1 VSGYTPHTEGEIASM
16 LGFLGL
22 SSLDELFAAVPSALQ
37 LAGGTGLP
45 RGLPEPDVLAHMN
58 DLAHTN
64 RPVGR
69 DLVCFAGGGAYDR
82 EVPAVTRALA
92 SRSEFVTSYT
102 PYQPE
107 VAQGVLQALF
117 EFQTLLARLAGMEV
131 ANASLYDGAAALV
144 EAVNLGVAAS
154 RRETVWV
161 SQGIN
166 PSWRSVLATFA
177 SGTGHEIVEVPLREG
192 STDWSSADPS
202 SAGSSEV
209 TPRAVP
215 GVVVVAYPNYLG
227 CLEDIGDARAL
238 CDRTG
243 ALLVMAFDPICAGLL
258 RSPGAWGADVVVG
271 EGQPLGMPLGFGGP
285 YLGLFACKS
294 SHVRRLPGRL
304 VGETVDADGRRAYVT
319 TLRAREQDIRR
330 EKATSNVCTN
340 QTLMAVT
347 AAIQMGWL
355 GTSGVAEVALR
366 STRGAHY
373 CREGL
378 LGVQGV
384 EPLVSAPTIG
394 EFALRLPVPAD
405 TLIERLADDGFLAG
419 IELDGTYTGGRPDG
433 LLVAVTER
441 RTRAEIDSFADSFAK
456 ALR

>member
-1 VSGYTPHTEGEIASM
+1 M

-22 SSLDELFAAVPSALQ
+22 SSVDELFAAVPAALR
-37 LAGGTGLP
+37 LAAGTGLS
-45 RGLPEPDVLAHMN
+45 RGSSEPDVLAHIQ
-58 DLAHTN
+58 DLAASN
-64 RPVGR
+64 RPIGR

-82 EVPAVTRALA
+82 EVPAVTRSLA

-117 EFQTLLARLAGMEV
+117 EFQTLLARLSGVQV

-144 EAVNLGVAAS
+144 EGVNLGVAATG
-154 RRETVWV
+154 RELVWL
-161 SQGIN
+161 SQGVN
-166 PSWRSVLATFA
+166 PTWRSVLHTFA
-177 SGTGHEIVEVPLREG
+177 AGTGHEIVEVPLADG
-192 STDWSSADPS
+192 STPWASMTAASS
-202 SAGSSEV
+202 
-209 TPRAVP
+209 RAPAHEP

-227 CLEDIGDARAL
+227 CLEDVGEARAL

-243 ALLVMAFDPICAGLL
+243 ALLVVAFDPICAGLL
-258 RSPGAWGADVVVG
+258 RSPGDWGADVVVG

-285 YLGLFACKS
+285 YLGLFACDV

-304 VGETVDADGRRAYVT
+304 VGETVDADGARAYVT

-355 GTSGVAEVALR
+355 GTSGIAEVALR
-366 STRGAHY
+366 SARGAAY
-373 CREGL
+373 CRKAL
-378 LGVQGV
+378 IGVPGV
-384 EPLVSAPTIG
+384 EPLVSAPTMC
-394 EFALRLPVPAD
+394 EFSLRLPVEAD
-405 TLIERLADDGFLAG
+405 VLVERLADDGFLAG
-419 IELDGTYTGGRPDG
+419 ISLDSAYTEGRGDG